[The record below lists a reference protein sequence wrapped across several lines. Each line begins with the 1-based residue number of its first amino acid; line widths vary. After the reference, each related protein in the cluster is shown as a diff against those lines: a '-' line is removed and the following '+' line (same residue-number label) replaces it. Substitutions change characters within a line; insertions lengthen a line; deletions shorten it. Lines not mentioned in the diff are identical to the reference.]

1 MFIHHDCFKQE
12 TAKNN
17 TFYKKEGINMAK
29 ENQKPKNS
37 VFVDLFQTSEFAE
50 KNVKELS
57 RWLLNLED
65 DWDGKIEPF
74 RLENAL
80 YMDYQ
85 NDVSYI
91 VDDRLLVFSE
101 HQSTIN
107 NNMPARMLIYVGR
120 VLERHLPAK
129 VRFKKQLV
137 KIPRPLFYV
146 FYNGTDKLPPVS
158 HLNLRDAYKDVDSLL
173 HNVPEEYKGGE
184 LDLTVTVININQY
197 IDDNENELIKN
208 CPVIWEYAQF
218 SQKVRECNKNEF
230 KKSLEDV
237 VNECINDDILREYLI
252 SRSSEV
258 INMVF
263 GEYNYDEDIA
273 VQREEAKEET
283 YIKYATKMLAKNKS
297 SEEIIAEL
305 KDIFDL
311 DETLAKNAFEAAL
324 TKTH

>member
-1 MFIHHDCFKQE
+1 
-12 TAKNN
+12 
-17 TFYKKEGINMAK
+17 MAK

-158 HLNLRDAYKDVDSLL
+158 HLNLRDAYKDVDGLL
-173 HNVPEEYKGGE
+173 HSVPEEYKGGE

-197 IDDNENELIKN
+197 IDGKENELIKK
-208 CPVIWEYAQF
+208 CPVLWEYAQF
-218 SQKVRECNKNEF
+218 SQKIKECNKNEF
-230 KKSLEDV
+230 RKSLEGI
-237 VNECINDDILREYLI
+237 VNECINDDI
-252 SRSSEV
+252 
-258 INMVF
+258 
-263 GEYNYDEDIA
+263 
-273 VQREEAKEET
+273 
-283 YIKYATKMLAKNKS
+283 
-297 SEEIIAEL
+297 
-305 KDIFDL
+305 
-311 DETLAKNAFEAAL
+311 
-324 TKTH
+324 